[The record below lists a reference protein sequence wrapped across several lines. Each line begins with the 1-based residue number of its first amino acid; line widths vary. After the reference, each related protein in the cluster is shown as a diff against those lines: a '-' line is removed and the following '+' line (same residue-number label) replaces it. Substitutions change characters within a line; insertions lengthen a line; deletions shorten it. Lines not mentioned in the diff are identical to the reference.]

1 MDKKIEKKFWN
12 SKRIV
17 WISGG
22 TLVVA
27 LLVYQL
33 IFADKRSSLNVDK
46 EKLTISEVTQG
57 IFDQFIVVS
66 GVVNPIKTYRIDAI
80 EGGYVKEKV
89 IEGGTTV
96 KAGDVILKLEN
107 NRLQMEFVQQETE
120 INRLINELQ
129 NTRLKLKTDKFG
141 LQRTMNDVDFQL
153 SQAKDYNDR
162 NEKLFR
168 DKVISEQEYLKTKR
182 DYEKLKA
189 QQSIEVQSQT
199 YQNDNS
205 KLQVVQLEGTL
216 QHSQKN
222 LELMKEN
229 LSNLVVK
236 APVSGLL
243 SSIETE
249 VGSSITA
256 GQNIGQIDDLD
267 GFKMRAGVDEHY
279 INRIFVGLKASMEF
293 NNQNYDLL
301 ISKVYPEVKAGTGR
315 FEVDMTFTG
324 KTPDGIRRGQSASIR
339 MELGKSAKA
348 IMIPVGGFFSETGG
362 NWIYVLDA
370 TGKRAVKRNITLGQR
385 NPEFFEV
392 IDGLK
397 PGEKVITSSYENY
410 GKNEVLQF

>member
-12 SKRIV
+12 SKRII
-17 WISGG
+17 WIIGS
-22 TLVVA
+22 TLVVS

-46 EKLTISEVTQG
+46 EKITVSEVTQG
-57 IFDQFIVVS
+57 IFDEFIVVS
-66 GVVNPIKTYRIDAI
+66 GVVQPIKTYRIDAI

-96 KAGDVILKLEN
+96 KAGDVILKLDN

-120 INRLINELQ
+120 INRLINDLQ

-141 LQRTMNDVDFQL
+141 LQRTMNDVDYQL

-162 NEKLFR
+162 NEKLFK

-182 DYEKLKA
+182 DYEKLKN
-189 QQSIEVQSQT
+189 QQGIEVQSQN

-205 KLQVVQLEGTL
+205 KLQVVQLESTL

-222 LELMKEN
+222 LQLMKEN
-229 LSNLVVK
+229 LNNLVVK
-236 APVSGLL
+236 APVGGLL
-243 SSIETE
+243 SSIEAE
-249 VGSSITA
+249 VGSSIVA
-256 GQNIGQIDDLD
+256 GQNIGQIDDLN

-279 INRIFVGLKASMEF
+279 ISRIFVGLKATMEF
-293 NNQNYDLL
+293 SNQNYELV
-301 ISKVYPEVKAGTGR
+301 ISKVYPEVKAGR
-315 FEVDMTFTG
+315 FEVDMTFAA

-348 IMIPVGGFFSETGG
+348 ILIPVGGFFSETGG
-362 NWIYVLDA
+362 NWVYVMDA
-370 TGKRAVKRNITLGQR
+370 TGKKAVKRNITLGRR

-392 IDGLK
+392 LDGLK

>member
-12 SKRIV
+12 TKRIV
-17 WISGG
+17 WITGS
-22 TLVVA
+22 TLVLS

-46 EKLTISEVTQG
+46 EKITISDVTQG
-57 IFDQFIVVS
+57 IFDEFIVVS

-89 IEGGTTV
+89 IEGGNTV
-96 KAGDVILKLEN
+96 KAGDVILKLDN

-120 INRLINELQ
+120 INRLINDLQ

-141 LQRTMNDVDFQL
+141 LQRTMNDVDYQL

-162 NEKLFR
+162 NEKLFK

-182 DYEKLKA
+182 DYEKLKN
-189 QQSIEVQSQT
+189 QQGIEVQSQT

-222 LELMKEN
+222 LQLMKEN
-229 LSNLVVK
+229 LNNLVVK
-236 APVSGLL
+236 APVGGLL
-243 SSIETE
+243 SSIEAE
-249 VGSSITA
+249 VGSSIVA
-256 GQNIGQIDDLD
+256 GQNIGQIDDLN

-279 INRIFVGLKASMEF
+279 ISRIFVGLKATMEF
-293 NNQNYDLL
+293 NNQNYELV
-301 ISKVYPEVKAGTGR
+301 ISKVYPEVKAGR
-315 FEVDMTFTG
+315 FEVDMTFAA

-348 IMIPVGGFFSETGG
+348 ILIPVGGFFSETGG
-362 NWIYVLDA
+362 NWVYVMDA
-370 TGKRAVKRNITLGQR
+370 TGKRAVKRNITLGRR

-392 IDGLK
+392 LDGLK

>member
-12 SKRIV
+12 SKRII
-17 WISGG
+17 WIIGS
-22 TLVVA
+22 TLVVS

-46 EKLTISEVTQG
+46 EKITVSEVTQG
-57 IFDQFIVVS
+57 IFDEFIVVS
-66 GVVNPIKTYRIDAI
+66 GVVQPIKTYRIDAI

-96 KAGDVILKLEN
+96 KAGDVILKLDN

-120 INRLINELQ
+120 INRLINDLQ

-141 LQRTMNDVDFQL
+141 LQRTLNDVDYQL

-162 NEKLFR
+162 NEKLFK

-182 DYEKLKA
+182 DYEKLKN
-189 QQSIEVQSQT
+189 QQGIEVQSQN

-205 KLQVVQLEGTL
+205 KLQVVQLESTL

-222 LELMKEN
+222 LQLMKEN
-229 LSNLVVK
+229 LNNLVVK
-236 APVSGLL
+236 APVGGLL
-243 SSIETE
+243 SSIEAE
-249 VGSSITA
+249 VGSSIVA
-256 GQNIGQIDDLD
+256 GQNIGQIDDLN

-279 INRIFVGLKASMEF
+279 ISRIFVGLRATMEF
-293 NNQNYDLL
+293 NNQNYELV
-301 ISKVYPEVKAGTGR
+301 ISKVYPEVKAGR
-315 FEVDMTFTG
+315 FEVDMTFAA

-348 IMIPVGGFFSETGG
+348 ILIPVGGFFSETGG
-362 NWIYVLDA
+362 NWVYVMDA
-370 TGKRAVKRNITLGQR
+370 SGKKAVKRNITLGRR
-385 NPEFFEV
+385 NPEYFEV
-392 IDGLK
+392 LDGVK

>member
-12 SKRIV
+12 TKRVV
-17 WISGG
+17 WIGG
-22 TLVVA
+22 GILVVS

-46 EKLTISEVTQG
+46 EKITISDVTQG
-57 IFDQFIVVS
+57 VFDEFIVVS
-66 GVVNPIKTYRIDAI
+66 GVVQPIKTYRIDAI

-89 IEGGTTV
+89 IDGGNTV

-141 LQRTMNDVDFQL
+141 LERTMNDVDYQL

-162 NEKLFR
+162 NEKLFKG
-168 DKVISEQEYLKTKR
+168 KVISEQEYLKTKR

-199 YQNDNS
+199 YQDDNAR
-205 KLQVVQLEGTL
+205 LQVHQLEGTL

-229 LSNLVVK
+229 LNNLVVR

-243 SSIETE
+243 SSIEAE

-267 GFKMRAGVDEHY
+267 GFKMRAKVDEHY
-279 INRIFVGLKASMEF
+279 ISRIFVGLKGTMEF
-293 NNQNYDLL
+293 NNQNYELL
-301 ISKVYPEVKAGTGR
+301 IAKVYPEVKSGS
-315 FEVDMTFTG
+315 FEVDMTFSA
-324 KTPDGIRRGQSASIR
+324 KTPDGIRRGQSSSIR

-348 IMIPVGGFFSETGG
+348 ILIPVGGFFSETGG
-362 NWIYVLDA
+362 NWVYVMDA
-370 TGKRAVKRNITLGQR
+370 SGKKAVKRNITLGMR
-385 NPEFFEV
+385 NPEYFQV
-392 IDGLK
+392 LDGLK
-397 PGEKVITSSYENY
+397 PGEKVITSSYENF

>member
-12 SKRIV
+12 SKRII
-17 WISGG
+17 WIIGS
-22 TLVVA
+22 TLVVS

-46 EKLTISEVTQG
+46 EKITVSEVTQG
-57 IFDQFIVVS
+57 IFDEFIVVS
-66 GVVNPIKTYRIDAI
+66 GVVQPIKTYRIDAI

-96 KAGDVILKLEN
+96 KAGDVILKLDN

-120 INRLINELQ
+120 INRLINDLQ

-141 LQRTMNDVDFQL
+141 LQRTMNDVDYQL

-162 NEKLFR
+162 NEKLFK
-168 DKVISEQEYLKTKR
+168 DKVISELEYLKTKR
-182 DYEKLKA
+182 DYEKLKN
-189 QQSIEVQSQT
+189 QQGIEVQSQN

-205 KLQVVQLEGTL
+205 KLQVVQLESTL

-222 LELMKEN
+222 LQLMKEN
-229 LSNLVVK
+229 LNNLVVK
-236 APVSGLL
+236 APVGGLL
-243 SSIETE
+243 SSIEAE
-249 VGSSITA
+249 VGSSIVA
-256 GQNIGQIDDLD
+256 GQNIGQIDDLN

-279 INRIFVGLKASMEF
+279 ISRIFVGLKATMEF
-293 NNQNYDLL
+293 SNQNYELV
-301 ISKVYPEVKAGTGR
+301 ISKVYPEVKAGR
-315 FEVDMTFTG
+315 FEVDMTFAA

-348 IMIPVGGFFSETGG
+348 ILIPVGGFFSETGG
-362 NWIYVLDA
+362 NWVYVMDA
-370 TGKRAVKRNITLGQR
+370 SGKKAVKRNITLGRR
-385 NPEFFEV
+385 NPEYFEV
-392 IDGLK
+392 LDGVK